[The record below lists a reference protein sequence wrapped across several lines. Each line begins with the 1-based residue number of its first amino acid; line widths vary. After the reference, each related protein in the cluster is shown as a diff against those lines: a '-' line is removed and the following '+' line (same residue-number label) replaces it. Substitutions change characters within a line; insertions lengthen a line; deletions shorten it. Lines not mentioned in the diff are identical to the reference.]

1 MNFKHKEFTLVREM
15 FEWIISIPA
24 VRSSCVMVFHTITS
38 FQRKPNMAV
47 IVGFV
52 THTAYKFL
60 KVHHCGFNI
69 L

>member
-1 MNFKHKEFTLVREM
+1 M